1 MFFRDIWRKVDT
13 NGLDW
18 FKEEDVSKWRM
29 KLNIPGGMSRRGPK
43 RKVMDVGGWCERGG
57 WRG

>member
-1 MFFRDIWRKVDT
+1 MEESRYKWFGLVQRRDSK
-13 NGLDW
+13 
-18 FKEEDVSKWRM
+18 DVSKWRM